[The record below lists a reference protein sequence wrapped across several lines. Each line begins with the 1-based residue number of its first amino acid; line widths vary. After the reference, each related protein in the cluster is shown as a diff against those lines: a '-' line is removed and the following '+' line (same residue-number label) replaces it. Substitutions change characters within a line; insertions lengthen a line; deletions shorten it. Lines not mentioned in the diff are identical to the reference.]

1 MSQTQN
7 STLPAVCRCLRTK
20 AFYGPVAGEE
30 PWQLGTSSV
39 AQYWCLRTME
49 PVGPD
54 ENFAH
59 PHTCSASG
67 RRCYA
72 AGEET

>member
-1 MSQTQN
+1 MNAPETPA
-7 STLPAVCRCLRTK
+7 LPPVCRCLRTK
-20 AFYGPVAGEE
+20 AAYGPVMGEE
-30 PWQLGTSSV
+30 PWQLGTSPI

-59 PHTCSASG
+59 PHVCGGPSRS
-67 RRCYA
+67 CYA
-72 AGEET
+72 PGDDS

>member
-1 MSQTQN
+1 MNVPEN
-7 STLPAVCRCLRTK
+7 SALPPVCRCLRTK
-20 AFYGPVAGEE
+20 AFYGPVVGEE
-30 PWQLGTSSV
+30 PWQLGNSTV

-54 ENFAH
+54 ESFAH
-59 PHTCSASG
+59 PHTCSGSN

-72 AGEET
+72 SGDET